1 MFVISSQFINFKRGK
16 KLKSTKRNSGWIVR
30 LFASILILFGYGCC
44 ILPTA
49 LDTYSRIGQTATIS
63 GYTSMVK
70 NLTEA
75 EKIEAFQKARKYN
88 QELYEKGE
96 YYVYSSTTDYDE
108 DYLSLPTDSS
118 ELCAIVIDKI
128 NVNLSVGKG
137 TSDETLQ
144 KEAGHLYGTSL
155 PVGGENTHTVIAGHT
170 ALRSS
175 EMFSRLEELEEG
187 DYIDV
192 IILGE
197 THRYIVDQITVCL
210 PEDCNEYLQIEEGKD
225 LLTLYT
231 CTPYGINTH
240 RLLIRASRT
249 DDPAIERNANGLD
262 IQETVSTKS
271 TKEIIKLTAII
282 ALPIVLAVAINVI
295 CFKKEQEANGEK

>member
-1 MFVISSQFINFKRGK
+1 MN
-16 KLKSTKRNSGWIVR
+16 STKKNSNWIIR

-63 GYTSMVK
+63 GYTSMVE
-70 NLTEA
+70 NLTED
-75 EKIEAFQKARKYN
+75 EKNEAFQKAREYN
-88 QELYEKGE
+88 QKLYEKSE
-96 YYVYSSTTDYDE
+96 YYIYSSTTDYDE
-108 DYLSLPTDSS
+108 DYLNLPTSNN
-118 ELCAIVIDKI
+118 ELCAIVINKI
-128 NVNLSVGKG
+128 NINLSVGKG
-137 TSDETLQ
+137 TSEETLQ

-155 PVGGENTHTVIAGHT
+155 PVGGENAHTVIAGHT

-175 EMFSRLEELEEG
+175 EMFSRLEELEKG

-197 THRYIVDQITVCL
+197 THRYIVDQITICL
-210 PEDCNEYLQIEEGKD
+210 PEEANDYLQIEEGKD

-249 DDPAIERNANGLD
+249 DDPITNINSNGLNTE
-262 IQETVSTKS
+262 ETVLTKS
-271 TKEIIKLTAII
+271 TKEIIKLIAII
-282 ALPIVLAVAINVI
+282 GLPIILVVVVNVV
-295 CFKKEQEANGEK
+295 CFKKERKNHNKESSKGDLLKNEKE

>member
-1 MFVISSQFINFKRGK
+1 MN
-16 KLKSTKRNSGWIVR
+16 STKKNSNWIIR

-44 ILPTA
+44 ILSTA

-63 GYTSMVK
+63 GYTSMVE
-70 NLTEA
+70 NLTED
-75 EKIEAFQKARKYN
+75 EKNEAFQKAREYN
-88 QELYEKGE
+88 QKLYEKSE
-96 YYVYSSTTDYDE
+96 YYIYSSTTDYDE
-108 DYLSLPTDSS
+108 DYLNLPTSNN
-118 ELCAIVIDKI
+118 ELCAIVINKI
-128 NVNLSVGKG
+128 NINLSVGKG
-137 TSDETLQ
+137 TSEETLQ

-175 EMFSRLEELEEG
+175 EMFSRLEELEKG

-197 THRYIVDQITVCL
+197 THRYIVDQITICL
-210 PEDCNEYLQIEEGKD
+210 PEEANDYLQIEEGKD

-249 DDPAIERNANGLD
+249 DDPITNINSNGLNTE
-262 IQETVSTKS
+262 ETVLTKS
-271 TKEIIKLTAII
+271 TKEIIKLIVII
-282 ALPIVLAVAINVI
+282 GLPIILVVVVNVV
-295 CFKKEQEANGEK
+295 CFKKERKNHNKESSKGDLLKNEKE

>member
-1 MFVISSQFINFKRGK
+1 MN
-16 KLKSTKRNSGWIVR
+16 STKKSSDWIIR

-49 LDTYSRIGQTATIS
+49 LDTYSRIGQTAIIS
-63 GYTSMVK
+63 GYTSMVE

-75 EKIEAFQKARKYN
+75 EKSEAFQKAREYN
-88 QELYEKGE
+88 QKLYEKGE
-96 YYVYSSTTDYDE
+96 YYIYSSTTDYDE
-108 DYLSLPTDSS
+108 DYLSLPSDNS

-137 TSDETLQ
+137 TEENTLQ

-187 DYIDV
+187 DCIDV
-192 IILGE
+192 VILGE

-210 PEDCNEYLQIEEGKD
+210 PEEANDYLQIEEGKD

-249 DDPAIERNANGLD
+249 DDPITDTSMNELSKE
-262 IQETVSTKS
+262 ETVLTKS
-271 TKEIIKLTAII
+271 TKEIIKLVVIIGLPII
-282 ALPIVLAVAINVI
+282 AAVAINII
-295 CFKKEQEANGEK
+295 CFKKEQKNERQRKLERRFEK

>member
-1 MFVISSQFINFKRGK
+1 MN
-16 KLKSTKRNSGWIVR
+16 STKKNSNWIIR

-63 GYTSMVK
+63 GYTSMVE
-70 NLTEA
+70 NLTED
-75 EKIEAFQKARKYN
+75 EKNEAFQKAREYN
-88 QELYEKGE
+88 QKLYEKSE
-96 YYVYSSTTDYDE
+96 YYIYSSTTDYDE
-108 DYLSLPTDSS
+108 DYLNLPTSNN
-118 ELCAIVIDKI
+118 ELCAIVINKI
-128 NVNLSVGKG
+128 NINLSVGKG
-137 TSDETLQ
+137 TSEETLQ

-175 EMFSRLEELEEG
+175 EMFSRLEELEKG

-197 THRYIVDQITVCL
+197 RHRYIVDQITICL
-210 PEDCNEYLQIEEGKD
+210 PEEANDYLQIEEGKD

-249 DDPAIERNANGLD
+249 DDPITNINSNGLNTE
-262 IQETVSTKS
+262 ETVLTKS
-271 TKEIIKLTAII
+271 TKEIIKLIAII
-282 ALPIVLAVAINVI
+282 GLPIILVVVVNVV
-295 CFKKEQEANGEK
+295 CFKKERKNHNKESSKGDLLKNEKE

>member
-1 MFVISSQFINFKRGK
+1 MN
-16 KLKSTKRNSGWIVR
+16 STKKNSNWIIR

-63 GYTSMVK
+63 GYTSMVE
-70 NLTEA
+70 NLTED
-75 EKIEAFQKARKYN
+75 EKNEAFQKAREYN
-88 QELYEKGE
+88 QKLYEKSE
-96 YYVYSSTTDYDE
+96 YYIYSSTTDYDE
-108 DYLSLPTDSS
+108 DYLNLPTSNN
-118 ELCAIVIDKI
+118 ELCAIVINKI
-128 NVNLSVGKG
+128 NINLSVGKG
-137 TSDETLQ
+137 TSEETLQ

-175 EMFSRLEELEEG
+175 EMFSRLEELEKG

-197 THRYIVDQITVCL
+197 THRYIVDQITICP
-210 PEDCNEYLQIEEGKD
+210 PEEANDYLQIEEGKD

-249 DDPAIERNANGLD
+249 DDPITNINSNGLNTE
-262 IQETVSTKS
+262 ETVLTKS
-271 TKEIIKLTAII
+271 TKEIIKLIAII
-282 ALPIVLAVAINVI
+282 GLPIILVVVVNVV
-295 CFKKEQEANGEK
+295 CFKKERKNHNKESSKGDLLKNEKE